1 MKERFSVHDETCNH
15 LISLNWQDQNYHMHL
30 SFQKTFFV
38 LASLIALVFILH
50 IASALLIPIT
60 YALLISLILFPLV
73 RWLIRKRF
81 SIVWAIIT
89 TMLSVVILIS
99 GIIFFFSSQIIHIAG
114 EYDNFVEKLNDL
126 YLKIIVFLNE
136 KVRIIPEIEPENIKE
151 VIIGKVKESGMPLVS
166 DTLNFT
172 STFLSFLVL
181 TIIYIFLILL
191 HHRQFAHAITQGAAE
206 ERREHFYST
215 LKKAQNVG
223 QQYLTGMGTLMLI
236 LGVLNTTG
244 LLILGIDYAF
254 FFGFL
259 AAILAII
266 PYIGTTL
273 GGLIPTLYAFMT
285 YESYWY
291 ALGVIL
297 IFWFI
302 QFIEGNFLSPKII
315 GGNLNLNAM
324 TALVALISGG
334 FLWGISGMILF
345 LPLAAIFKVFC
356 ENFEELKPVSMLMG
370 GSTSSKSESLLSKIK
385 RKVRKK

>member
-1 MKERFSVHDETCNH
+1 MLQAFMVSGTKPSCM
-15 LISLNWQDQNYHMHL
+15 QL
-30 SFQKTFFV
+30 SFRQTYYV
-38 LASLIALVFILH
+38 LATIIAFVFILH
-50 IASALLIPIT
+50 IASPLLIPIT

-73 RWLIRKRF
+73 RWLTRKGF
-81 SIVWAIIT
+81 SIVWAIVT
-89 TMLSVVILIS
+89 TMLSVVIVTS
-99 GIIFFFSSQIIHIAG
+99 GVIFFFSSQIIGIAR
-114 EYDNFVEKLNDL
+114 EYESFVEKLNDL
-126 YLKIIVFLNE
+126 YLKVIGFLNE
-136 KVRIIPEIEPENIKE
+136 KVSIIPEIEPENIKE
-151 VIIGKVKESGMPLVS
+151 VVLQKITESGMPLVS

-181 TIIYIFLILL
+181 AIIYIFLILL
-191 HHRQFAHAITQGAAE
+191 YHKQFARAITHAAPE
-206 ERREHFYST
+206 EQREHFYQT
-215 LKKAQNVG
+215 LKKAQKVG
-223 QQYLTGMGTLMLI
+223 QQYLVGMSSLMLI
-236 LGVLNTTG
+236 LGILNTTG

-291 ALGVIL
+291 ALGVIM

-302 QFIEGNFLSPKII
+302 QFIEGNILSPKIV

-324 TALVALISGG
+324 TALIALIAGG
-334 FLWGISGMILF
+334 YLWGISGMILF

-356 ENFEELKPVSMLMG
+356 ENYKELKPLSMLMS
-370 GSTSSKSESLLSKIK
+370 GSSSGNSESLLNKLKS
-385 RKVRKK
+385 RFKKK

>member
-1 MKERFSVHDETCNH
+1 MR
-15 LISLNWQDQNYHMHL
+15 L

-38 LASLIALVFILH
+38 LSSVIAFVFILY

-60 YALLISLILFPLV
+60 YALLFSLILFPIV
-73 RWLIRKRF
+73 RWLMKKGF
-81 SIVWAIIT
+81 TIVWAIIT
-89 TMLSVVILIS
+89 TMLSVVVLIS
-99 GIIFFFSSQIIHIAG
+99 GVIFFFSSQIIDIAS
-114 EYDNFVEKLNDL
+114 EYGNFVQKLNDL
-126 YLKIIVFLNE
+126 YAKVVNFLNT
-136 KVRIIPEIEPENIKE
+136 KVNIIPNIQPENIKE
-151 VIIGKVKESGMPLVS
+151 VIIQKLTESGMPLVS

-191 HHRQFAHAITQGAAE
+191 HHRQFARALTLAAP
-206 ERREHFYST
+206 REHRGHFHST
-215 LKKAQNVG
+215 LKDAQKVG
-223 QQYLTGMGTLMLI
+223 QKYLTGMGSLMLI
-236 LGVLNTTG
+236 LGVLNTIG

-259 AAILAII
+259 AALLAII

-291 ALGVIL
+291 PIGVIL
-297 IFWFI
+297 IFWFV
-302 QFIEGNFLSPKII
+302 QFIEGNFLSPKIV

-324 TALVALISGG
+324 TALVALIAGG
-334 FLWGISGMILF
+334 YLWGITGMILF

-356 ENFEELKPVSMLMG
+356 ESYIELKPLALLMG
-370 GSTSSKSESLLSKIK
+370 GSTSDSDDSDSIITRIK
-385 RKVRKK
+385 KKLKKNSSTDQQ